1 VNAST
6 RPDEE
11 HPGPATGPAVGEP
24 RRRTHPLAFGRRLLG
39 ILFGAVDGFFRH
51 HLAQHAAG
59 IAYRILFSLAPLAIV
74 LVSIFGLVLRNESLR
89 SDVIDLVL
97 RHLPLT
103 ESGAKQAEDAV
114 VAIAKPASALG
125 FLSLFVFAWA
135 ATGMMASIRTG
146 LESALDVTVGR
157 PAARGKLIDLGLLVG
172 AAVLVLVVA
181 GLSLLGELIR
191 PSINDATSWLGSG
204 VVDTVIQHAVAL
216 ALFMLVALLLYRFV
230 PARGIRSRHAVAG
243 AVVTAV
249 LLLGISLLSS
259 WIYTKTTR
267 LSLVYGSLTAALVF
281 LYSVYLYA
289 CAVLFGAEVAAAW
302 ARPQVEST
310 EPFVAQVKRIALGL
324 FVSRERP
331 PAP

>member
-1 VNAST
+1 VNATS
-6 RPDEE
+6 RGEDK
-11 HPGPATGPAVGEP
+11 HLGPVPAPSAVPEQRVTGPV
-24 RRRTHPLAFGRRLLG
+24 TFLRRLLG
-39 ILFGAVDGFFRH
+39 VLFGAIDGFFRH

-74 LVSIFGLVLRNESLR
+74 LVSIFGVVLRNDSLR
-89 SDVIDLVL
+89 TDVIDLIL

-114 VAIAKPASALG
+114 VAIAEPASVLG

-157 PAARGKLIDLGLLVG
+157 PAARGKLVDLGLLVG
-172 AAVLVLVVA
+172 AALLVLVVA
-181 GLSLLGELIR
+181 SLSLLGELIR
-191 PSINDATSWLGSG
+191 PSIDNATSALGSG
-204 VVDTVIQHAVAL
+204 VVNTIIQHAFAL
-216 ALFMLVALLLYRFV
+216 VVFSVVALLLYRFV
-230 PARGIRSRHAVAG
+230 PSRGIRGGDALAG
-243 AVVTAV
+243 AIVTAL
-249 LLLGISLLSS
+249 LLLGISLLSG

-289 CAVLFGAEVAAAW
+289 CALLFGAEFAAAW
-302 ARPQVEST
+302 ARPPAASP
-310 EPFVAQVKRIALGL
+310 EPFLTTVKRIAVGL
-324 FVSRERP
+324 FVHRDRP
-331 PAP
+331 V